1 MPIVSVDPLYLYKLM
16 GVEPMKKEELEKLLT
31 GFGLELDDVVQE
43 EGVEM
48 YKIEIPANRA
58 DLLCVEA
65 IAVNLKC
72 YLGHPHPEYKLLPP
86 KVTITVDD
94 NVRKVRPF
102 MISAVLRNVHF
113 TAESYKS
120 FIDFQDKLHQ
130 NLCRRRIFA
139 SIGTHD
145 MDKVEAPYTYTAEKP
160 EDIVFV
166 PLTGGPE
173 VDGRTLYKNLQSH
186 QQLSKYLYLLDGLEL
201 WPVVRDAKKRVMS
214 MPPIINSDL
223 SKIDLNTR
231 NVFIDCT
238 AIDYT
243 RAVTAVV
250 ALCCAFSIYADEPY
264 TFELVNV
271 AMNGEVKVSPEFR
284 YQEFDVDVSYIREIT
299 NLKTITPEEIIAL
312 LEKMQL
318 KAKVLEEGKLHV
330 SCPPT
335 RADVLHACDIAE
347 DVAIAYGYNN
357 IDKQSRH
364 VIAAGRPQP
373 MWEYC
378 DRIAKEFA
386 NALWD
391 QVLTFS
397 LCSKKENYAMLNLE
411 DDGLACTLKNAKTED
426 FEIVRTSLLGG
437 LLKVNKKILS
447 QPNLKNILP
456 LRLFEVSDV
465 VLKDE
470 NAENNARNERRLC
483 ATICDTT
490 SRFGDLHGLLDRFLI
505 LNKATDKCKL
515 VREDCPT
522 CIPGQRAA
530 VMYNGQKVG
539 WIGVIHP
546 TVLINFDLT
555 KPIVAFELLVEPF
568 LRK

>member
-1 MPIVSVDPLYLYKLM
+1 M
-16 GVEPMKKEELEKLLT
+16 GVEPMKKEELEALLT
-31 GFGLELDDVVQE
+31 GFGLELDDVVVE

-48 YKIEIPANRA
+48 YKIDIPANRA

-86 KVTITVDD
+86 TVSIDVD
-94 NVRKVRPF
+94 ESVRDVRPF

-113 TAESYKS
+113 TQESYKS
-120 FIDFQDKLHQ
+120 FIDFQDKLHH
-130 NLCRRRIFA
+130 NLCRRRTLA

-145 MDKVEAPYTYTAEKP
+145 MDKIEYPFTYTAEKP
-160 EDIVFV
+160 EDIKFV
-166 PLTGGPE
+166 PLMGGPE

-186 QQLSKYLYLLDGLEL
+186 QQLSKYLPLLDEHEL

-214 MPPIINSDL
+214 LPPIINSEL
-223 SKIDLNTR
+223 SKIDLNTK
-231 NVFIDCT
+231 NVFIECT
-238 AIDYT
+238 AMDYT
-243 RAVTAVV
+243 RAVIAVV
-250 ALCCAFSIYADEPY
+250 ALCCAFSIYSDEPY
-264 TFELVNV
+264 TIEQVNV
-271 AMNGEVKVSPEFR
+271 NQDGKTVVNPEFK
-284 YQEFDVDVSYIREIT
+284 YQEFDVDVSYIR
-299 NLKTITPEEIIAL
+299 TITSLNQISEEEIIAL

-318 KAKVLEEGKLHV
+318 KAKSIGDGKLRV

-335 RADVLHACDIAE
+335 RSDVLHACDIAE
-347 DVAIAYGYNN
+347 DVAIAFSYNK
-357 IDKQSRH
+357 IDQMSRRT
-364 VIAAGRPQP
+364 ISSGRPQP

-386 NALWD
+386 NALYD

-397 LCSKKENYAMLNLE
+397 LCSRKECYSMLNLE
-411 DDGLACTLKNAKTED
+411 DDGLACTIKNAKTED

-456 LRLFEVSDV
+456 LRLFEVADV
-465 VLKDE
+465 VLRDE
-470 NAENNARNERRLC
+470 NTETNCRNEKRLC
-483 ATICDTT
+483 ATICDSK

-505 LNKATDKCKL
+505 LNRGTDKCKL

-522 CIPGQRAA
+522 CIAGQRAA
-530 VMYNGQKVG
+530 IMFNDQKVG

-546 TVLINFDLT
+546 SVLINFDLT
-555 KPIVAFELLVEPF
+555 KPIVAFEVLVEPF